1 MGSGWKLVLVFT
13 VLFLVGAISGS
24 VITSSISS
32 RQQGANPTRNFRT
45 WCDHLMEKI
54 DRVAKLT
61 PEQRTRIRP
70 QVEAAVRQM
79 QAIQIQ
85 GMIQG
90 SDAFDAAIS
99 EIEAGLD
106 ADQQKRLEKFRQR
119 RRANLQEMIAKRQE
133 QQVP

>member
-32 RQQGANPTRNFRT
+32 RQLGANPTRNFRT

-54 DRVAKLT
+54 DRVARLT

-90 SDAFDAAIS
+90 SDTFDAAIS
-99 EIEAGLD
+99 GIETGLD
-106 ADQQKRLEKFRQR
+106 ADQQKRLEKFRER
-119 RRANLQEMIAKRQE
+119 RRANLQELIAKRQE
-133 QQVP
+133 QQLH

>member
-13 VLFLVGAISGS
+13 VLFVVGAISGS
-24 VITSSISS
+24 VITSSFSS
-32 RQQGANPTRNFRT
+32 RQRGANPTRNFRT
-45 WCDHLMEKI
+45 WSDHLMEKI
-54 DRVAKLT
+54 DRVAKLS

>member
-1 MGSGWKLVLVFT
+1 
-13 VLFLVGAISGS
+13 
-24 VITSSISS
+24 
-32 RQQGANPTRNFRT
+32 
-45 WCDHLMEKI
+45 MEKI
-54 DRVAKLT
+54 DRAAKLT

-119 RRANLQEMIAKRQE
+119 RRANLQELIAKRQE
-133 QQVP
+133 QQAP

>member
-1 MGSGWKLVLVFT
+1 
-13 VLFLVGAISGS
+13 
-24 VITSSISS
+24 
-32 RQQGANPTRNFRT
+32 
-45 WCDHLMEKI
+45 MEKI
-54 DRVAKLT
+54 DRVARLT

-99 EIEAGLD
+99 GIETGLD
-106 ADQQKRLEKFRQR
+106 ADQQKRLEKFRER
-119 RRANLQEMIAKRQE
+119 RRANLQELIAKRQE
-133 QQVP
+133 QQAPNPQ

>member
-54 DRVAKLT
+54 DRVARLT

-99 EIEAGLD
+99 GIEAGLD
-106 ADQQKRLEKFRQR
+106 ADQQKRLEKFRER
-119 RRANLQEMIAKRQE
+119 RRANLQELIAKRQE
-133 QQVP
+133 QQAP

>member
-24 VITSSISS
+24 LVTSSLSS

-45 WCDHLMEKI
+45 WSDHLVEKI
-54 DRVAKLT
+54 DRVARLT

>member
-24 VITSSISS
+24 LVTSSLSS

-45 WCDHLMEKI
+45 WSDHLVEKI

>member
-13 VLFLVGAISGS
+13 VLFVVGAISGS
-24 VITSSISS
+24 VITSSFSS
-32 RQQGANPTRNFRT
+32 RQRGANPTRNFRT
-45 WCDHLMEKI
+45 WSDHLMEKI
-54 DRVAKLT
+54 DRVAKLS

-90 SDAFDAAIS
+90 SDAFDATIS

>member
-13 VLFLVGAISGS
+13 VLFVVGAISGS
-24 VITSSISS
+24 VITSSFSS
-32 RQQGANPTRNFRT
+32 RQRGANPTRDFRT
-45 WCDHLMEKI
+45 WSDHLMEKI
-54 DRVAKLT
+54 NRVAKLS

-90 SDAFDAAIS
+90 SDAFDATIS

-119 RRANLQEMIAKRQE
+119 RRANLQELIAKRQE
-133 QQVP
+133 QQAP

>member
-24 VITSSISS
+24 LVTYSLSS

-45 WCDHLMEKI
+45 WSDHLMEKI
-54 DRVAKLT
+54 DRAAKLT

-90 SDAFDAAIS
+90 SDAFDATIS

-119 RRANLQEMIAKRQE
+119 RRANLKEMIAKRQE
-133 QQVP
+133 QQAP

>member
-24 VITSSISS
+24 LVTYSLSS

-45 WCDHLMEKI
+45 WSDHLMEKI

>member
-13 VLFLVGAISGS
+13 VLFVVGAISGS
-24 VITSSISS
+24 VITSSFSS
-32 RQQGANPTRNFRT
+32 RQRGANPTRNFRT
-45 WCDHLMEKI
+45 WSDHLLEKI
-54 DRVAKLT
+54 DRVAKLS

>member
-1 MGSGWKLVLVFT
+1 MLVFT

-24 VITSSISS
+24 VITSSFSS
-32 RQQGANPTRNFRT
+32 RQLGANPTRNFRT

-54 DRVAKLT
+54 DRVARLT